1 MTAVASSSL
10 SFPRGLAVDSNGR
23 ILVAD
28 SSNNAI
34 RSVVSGAVSTLA
46 GSSSG
51 ASGSANGLGTAA
63 TFNAPCDVAV
73 SSSGKVFVADS
84 SNYRIRVIDTTG
96 TVSVLAGLGQGY
108 ADGLG
113 SMARFGLVYGLTV
126 NSNDEVLVADSGNCR
141 IRKIS
146 QTGWSNAKK
155 CRLLP

>member
-1 MTAVASSSL
+1 M
-10 SFPRGLAVDSNGR
+10 
-23 ILVAD
+23 
-28 SSNNAI
+28 
-34 RSVVSGAVSTLA
+34 A

-51 ASGSANGLGTAA
+51 TSGSANGLGTAA

-84 SNYRIRVIDTTG
+84 SNYRIRVIDTAG
-96 TVSVLAGLGQGY
+96 TVSVFAGSSSGNI
-108 ADGLG
+108 DGLG

-146 QTGWSNAKK
+146 TAGWSNAKK